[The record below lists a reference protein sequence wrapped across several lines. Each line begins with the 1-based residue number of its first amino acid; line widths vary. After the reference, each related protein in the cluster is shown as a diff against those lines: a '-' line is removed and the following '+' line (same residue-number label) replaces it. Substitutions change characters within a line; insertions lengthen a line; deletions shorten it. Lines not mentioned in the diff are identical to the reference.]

1 MLPVQ
6 TEPTDDTRVSCL
18 CVQLRGIQK
27 LTSPLK
33 LLMNVTVRVK
43 EESKS
48 ATIESQTDNIPAIAA
63 DFRS

>member
-1 MLPVQ
+1 
-6 TEPTDDTRVSCL
+6 
-18 CVQLRGIQK
+18 
-27 LTSPLK
+27 
-33 LLMNVTVRVK
+33 MNVTVRVK